1 MKKLLFATTAV
12 AGFAMFATPVA
23 AQGLSLD
30 LGGFYRGYGLWQ
42 RNDIPN
48 SNLRNW
54 DFRHDSEV
62 HFTGEVT
69 LDNGLTVGVHS
80 EINLGTSQPQA
91 PAPFPGFVAANPNFS
106 TGTTDE
112 TYVYFSGNWGRVNF
126 GREDGAQYLLQ
137 VAVPSAD
144 SNVDGLRTYFQGL
157 NPGATSRIGALGI
170 GPGAFPF
177 ATKGFDYA
185 NDMGRYVN
193 KITYFTPKFN
203 GFQGG
208 VSYAPEGTDGM
219 KVIGNGVSGMAADN
233 DIAGFDNLWELAA
246 RWDGQFEEVGIS
258 LGAGWGRA
266 SAENSAASLGFGTG
280 FVGTKSRTQW
290 NIGSHLSWN
299 QFSAGLAYARD
310 NHGVRGGAVGDFDRE
325 RTWVFG
331 LGWENGPWSLGA
343 SYLDKEFQFTGA
355 RDVDYER
362 WTVGAGYQFGPGM
375 SFRGAIAF
383 GDFDGDNTGAAG
395 DSRDFRQFTLGTEV
409 NF

>member
-48 SNLRNW
+48 SNLRNL

-80 EINLGTSQPQA
+80 EISLGNE
-91 PAPFPGFVAANPNFS
+91 VAGTTAVAS
-106 TGTTDE
+106 HDTTDE
-112 TYVYFSGNWGRVNF
+112 TYVYFSGNWGRINF

-137 VAVPSAD
+137 VAAPSAD

-157 NPGATSRIGALGI
+157 NANPGGSRIGAILPGG
-170 GPGAFPF
+170 GPGTAG
-177 ATKGFDYA
+177 AKGFDYA
-185 NDMGRYVN
+185 NDMARYAN

-208 VSYAPEGTDGM
+208 VTYAPEVQNGL
-219 KVIGNGVSGMAADN
+219 KAVNNGVGGMAATN
-233 DIAGFDNLWELAA
+233 SGGNLKNLWELGA
-246 RWDGQFEEVGIS
+246 RWDGQFEDVGIS

-266 SAENSAASLGFGTG
+266 SADVSAPGAGTAG
-280 FVGTKSRTQW
+280 GKTRTQW
-290 NIGSHLSWN
+290 NIGSNLSFN
-299 QFSAGLAYARD
+299 QFSAGIAYARD
-310 NHGVRGGAVGDFDRE
+310 NHGVSTGTGATGFDRE

-331 LGWENGPWSLGA
+331 LGWENGPWNAGV
-343 SYLDKEFQFTGA
+343 SYMDKEFQFAGA
-355 RDVDYER
+355 TDVDYER
-362 WTVGAGYQFGPGM
+362 WTFGAGYQFGPGM

-383 GDFDGDNTGAAG
+383 GDFDGDLNGTGGAG
-395 DSRDFRQFTLGTEV
+395 DNRDFRQFTLGTEV